1 MTKRRTKNSKNK
13 ALVKFGFFLYIV
25 LSLFTIIWLKAAVVN
40 IKYELGELDKTKA
53 ELVRERK
60 LVVAKRANFYSTE
73 RIEKVALNRL
83 GMTMPMRENVFYV
96 KRTPAAGPYKAS
108 MK

>member
-73 RIEKVALNRL
+73 RIEKVKQKK
-83 GMTMPMRENVFYV
+83 VFIETYGSTDFHMQR
-96 KRTPAAGPYKAS
+96 KDTSKSIPYT
-108 MK
+108 